1 MNSGLKTIQKALQ
14 KYVGCSGMD
23 PKYCDGFGE
32 LMDRAQVWCLDIKE
46 LYNKAEVHSI
56 NTSKGDASDVG
67 VFLDNSQVTV
77 LSSSNL
83 LNWLIWDGGIV
94 CRKLIVYTTNF
105 CLMRLSFI

>member
-1 MNSGLKTIQKALQ
+1 
-14 KYVGCSGMD
+14 MD
-23 PKYCDGFGE
+23 ADYCDGIGD
-32 LMDRAQVWCLDIKE
+32 LMDRAQDWCLDTEE
-46 LYNKAEVHSI
+46 LYNMAEVHSI

-94 CRKLIVYTTNF
+94 YRKLIVYTTNT
-105 CLMRLSFI
+105 CLMRLSLI